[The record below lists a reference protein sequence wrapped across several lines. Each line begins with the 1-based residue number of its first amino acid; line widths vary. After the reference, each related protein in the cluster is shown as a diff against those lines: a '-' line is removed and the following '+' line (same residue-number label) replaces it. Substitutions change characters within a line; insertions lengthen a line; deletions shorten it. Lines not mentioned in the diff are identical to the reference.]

1 MSYLTTLI
9 SRVQETNPALARE
22 LSEQV
27 KKLADRREFGL
38 NFERHIPESVELPGR
53 VVRRGDKVRFRD
65 PAPNP
70 TGLWRVT
77 RVRREGAVRRAELVH
92 AETRERTSADVD
104 ALVVIAEFPDP
115 VFPGLRSRGVEARG
129 QDRPFHVVING
140 ENYHALEG
148 LRFAIEG
155 GVDAIYIDPPYN
167 SGARDWKYN
176 NDYVDGEDSY
186 RHSKWLA
193 FMERRLKLAKLLLNP
208 SGSVLI
214 VTIDEKEVHR
224 LGLLLLQTFTGQK
237 VQMVTS
243 VVNPKGV
250 VRANEFS
257 RTDEYLFFVFIGSVR
272 LSPEAEGPGGQPVPW
287 QPLRRSDITS
297 ARGTKKGGIAQFY
310 PIYVDKHSGRIMAVG
325 DGLAHGTDRSTA
337 PDMDGCETVFPI
349 RPDGTEMNW
358 GVTAPKLRHLVE
370 KGFAKAGP
378 YSPEK
383 PQPYRMLYLTQGRV
397 TDIESGRALI
407 ESYGDDGSVI
417 ARYAETESKEKLP
430 TTSWHRQSHNAQT
443 CGTAL
448 LAQLIPGRTFPFPK
462 SLYAVEDVLRLFVKD
477 KPNALVLDFFAGS
490 GTTAHAVARLN
501 RADGGRR
508 RSIIVTNNEVGEE
521 EAKELRSNGFRPGDP
536 EWESAGIFENVTMPR
551 LRSAL
556 TGLTPDGHPV
566 EGDYRFNEEF
576 PILEGLE
583 ENFEFFDVTY
593 EDPQRIEH
601 DLAFEAIAPL
611 LWIKSGS
618 QGRRIDKPTS
628 DYDVADTYGVLF
640 DVDAAQ
646 PFVKAISD
654 APTVRLAYVITD
666 SEAQYQLIASGLPER
681 VRGVR
686 LYDAYLRSMTRMVG
700 V

>member
-1 MSYLTTLI
+1 MSYLTALI
-9 SRVQETNPALARE
+9 SRVEEANPALAKE

-27 KKLADRREFGL
+27 RKLADRRDFGL
-38 NFERHIPESVELPGR
+38 NFERHIPECVELPGR

-65 PAPNP
+65 PSETQ

-77 RVRREGAVRRAELVH
+77 RVRRDGVARCAELIH
-92 AETRERTSADVD
+92 LQTREKATANVESLR
-104 ALVVIAEFPDP
+104 VIAEFPDP
-115 VFPGLRSRGVEARG
+115 VFLGLRSRGVEARG
-129 QDRPFHVVING
+129 GDRPYHVVING

-148 LRFAIEG
+148 LRFSIEG
-155 GVDAIYIDPPYN
+155 CVDAIYIDPPYN

-176 NDYVDGEDSY
+176 NDYVDGEDAY

-193 FMERRLKLAKLLLNP
+193 FIERRLKLASLLLNP

-224 LGLLLLQTFTGQK
+224 LGLLLMQTFSGHK

-257 RTDEYLFFVFIGSVR
+257 RTDEYIFFVFIGSVR
-272 LSPEAEGPGGQPVPW
+272 LSPESDGPGGQLVRW

-310 PIYVDKHSGRIMAVG
+310 PIYVNKQSNRIEAVG
-325 DGLAHGTDRSTA
+325 DALPHGTDRATT
-337 PDMDGCETVFPI
+337 PDMEGCETVFPI

-358 GVTAPKLRHLVE
+358 GVTAPKLRRLVE
-370 KGFAKAGP
+370 KGFVKAGS

-383 PQPYRMLYLTQGRV
+383 PQVYRMFYLTQGRIK
-397 TDIESGRALI
+397 DIESGRAVV
-407 ESYGDDGSVI
+407 EGYGEDGSVT
-417 ARYAETESKEKLP
+417 ARYAETESIQKLP
-430 TTSWHRQSHNAQT
+430 TTSWHRPSHNAQT

-448 LAQLIPGRTFPFPK
+448 LARLIPGRAFPFPK

-477 KPNALVLDFFAGS
+477 KPGALILDFFAGS

-501 RADGGRR
+501 REDGGRR

-521 EAKELRSNGFRPGDP
+521 EAKSLRSKGLRAGDP
-536 EWESAGIFENVTMPR
+536 DWEKAGIFENVTMPR
-551 LRSAL
+551 LRAAL
-556 TGLTPDGHPV
+556 TGVTPDGEPV
-566 EGDYRFNEEF
+566 EGDYRFNEQF
-576 PILEGLE
+576 PILEGLD
-583 ENFEFFDVTY
+583 ENFEFFDLTY
-593 EDPQRIEH
+593 EDPHRIEH
-601 DLAFEAIAPL
+601 GLEFEALAAL
-611 LWIKSGS
+611 LWIRSGA

-628 DYDVADTYGVLF
+628 DFDVADTYGVLF
-640 DVDAAQ
+640 DIDAAQ
-646 PFVKAISD
+646 RFVEAVEK
-654 APTVRLAYVITD
+654 APTVQWAYIITD
-666 SEAQYQLIASGLPER
+666 SEAQYQLVVASLPDR
-681 VRGVR
+681 VRPVR
-686 LYDAYLRSMTRMVG
+686 LFDAYMRSMTRTIG